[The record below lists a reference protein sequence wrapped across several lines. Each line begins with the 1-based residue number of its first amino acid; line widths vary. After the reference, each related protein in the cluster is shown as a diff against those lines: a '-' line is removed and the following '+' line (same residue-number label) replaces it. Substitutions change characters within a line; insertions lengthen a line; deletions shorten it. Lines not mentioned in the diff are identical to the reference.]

1 VRARWLALPR
11 SRRLWVI
18 SGLPV
23 VPAILLIV
31 LLGLLYGRTRYWT
44 VIYLS
49 IAVAAFII
57 GMIIWL
63 IGTIRAVQELRAHRA
78 DHQTGR

>member
-1 VRARWLALPR
+1 MRSRWRALPR

-31 LLGLLYGRTRYWT
+31 LLGLIYGHTRYWT
-44 VIYLS
+44 VIYVS
-49 IAVAAFII
+49 IALAGFII
-57 GMIIWL
+57 GMITWL

-78 DHQTGR
+78 DH